1 MREVFK
7 MWGNT
12 RMVVLVA
19 ISAAV
24 YAAVLIPF
32 KAIQIVPGLAEIR
45 PAAALPPLCSL
56 LFGPAGAWGA
66 AFGNLIGDFFGMLGP
81 GTIFGFIG
89 NFLYGYIPYKVWEIF
104 SINHSEKKVIA
115 RSPWTWV
122 RLESGFLLAS
132 VSCGMFIG
140 WGLDLLGIVPFKV
153 LGNIIC
159 IQNCLVSMIIS
170 PFLVFL
176 FYPMIQN
183 WGLSY
188 QDILDDESY
197 SKPQGH
203 GRQTLRILG
212 LVLILLG
219 AVGGLIIGNLV
230 SFGVIDLSAM
240 LGAAASIRWVL
251 LPFILLILCGCVM
264 L

>member
-1 MREVFK
+1 

-45 PAAALPPLCSL
+45 PAAALPPLCSI

-81 GTIFGFIG
+81 GSIFGFIG
-89 NFLYGYIPYKVWEIF
+89 NFLYGYIPYKLWETF
-104 SINHSEKKVIA
+104 STKSSGEKGMVRA
-115 RSPWTWV
+115 PGTWL
-122 RLESGFLLAS
+122 RLESGFFLAS
-132 VSCGMFIG
+132 LSCGVFIG

-153 LGNIIC
+153 LGNIIA

-176 FYPMIQN
+176 FYPMIQS

-188 QDILDDESY
+188 RDILGSGP
-197 SKPQGH
+197 S
-203 GRQTLRILG
+203 GRQAFRISG
-212 LVLILLG
+212 LILIVLG
-219 AVGGLIIGNLV
+219 AVGGLIMGNLV
-230 SFGVIDLSAM
+230 SFGLIDLSAV
-240 LGAAASIRWVL
+240 LGVADSIRWVL
-251 LPFILLILCGCVM
+251 LPFNLLILCGCIM